1 MTRVLSLFQNLGFHV
16 TKSRCAAI
24 NCIRANSNQTSPDPW
39 SVNPIKDLQDL
50 VAIPIVKENYQ
61 VFNPSP
67 REIEQGHELFKQKAG
82 REITMIKSVV
92 SLERLPEQNIP
103 EVSFV
108 GQSNVG
114 KSSLISALFN
124 HSKDSPHIKIGKKP
138 GLTKTLLFFE
148 VKKLF
153 TLVDMPGY
161 GKKMPTYYMKS
172 MHGYLKTR
180 NVLCRSFLLVD
191 SEMGLCD
198 VDKEGLRMME
208 DLAKPYAI
216 VLTKI
221 DKPCRSVLLKNL
233 LEVLDYINKHTHI
246 CFPQPFLVS
255 SPSLSGIKYLQ
266 TFIAHTTGNL
276 HLASKNTEQT

>member
-1 MTRVLSLFQNLGFHV
+1 MLSTFKTLGFHV
-16 TKSRCAAI
+16 TRSRCATI
-24 NCIRANSNQTSPDPW
+24 KCIREYSNQTSPDPW
-39 SVNPIKDLQDL
+39 SANPIKDLQDW
-50 VAIPIVKENYQ
+50 VAISIVKENYQ
-61 VFNPSP
+61 VFNPSLK
-67 REIEQGHELFKQKAG
+67 EIEQGHELFKQKAG
-82 REITMIKSVV
+82 REIAMIKSVV

-191 SEMGLCD
+191 SEIGLCE

-216 VLTKI
+216 VMTKI
-221 DKPCRSVLLKNL
+221 DKPRRSVLLKNL

-276 HLASKNTEQT
+276 QLASESTEQT

>member
-1 MTRVLSLFQNLGFHV
+1 MLSSFQILGLRVTRYA
-16 TKSRCAAI
+16 TT
-24 NCIRANSNQTSPDPW
+24 NCIRKYSHQTRPDSW

-50 VAIPIVKENYQ
+50 VAIPIVKESYQ
-61 VFNPSP
+61 VFNPSLE
-67 REIEQGHELFKQKAG
+67 EIEQGHEFFKQKTG
-82 REITMIKSVV
+82 HEITMIKSVV
-92 SLERLPEQNIP
+92 SLERLPKQNIP

-124 HSKDSPHIKIGKKP
+124 HSEDTPHIKIGKKP

-148 VKKLF
+148 VKRLF

-161 GKKMPTYYMKS
+161 GKKMPAYYMTS

-191 SEMGLCD
+191 SEMGLCG

-216 VLTKI
+216 VMTKI
-221 DKPCRSVLLKNL
+221 DKPRRSVLLKNL

-276 HLASKNTEQT
+276 QLASQNKEQT

>member
-1 MTRVLSLFQNLGFHV
+1 MLSTFKTLGFHV
-16 TKSRCAAI
+16 TRSRCAAI
-24 NCIRANSNQTSPDPW
+24 NCVREYSNQTSPDPW
-39 SVNPIKDLQDL
+39 SANPIKDLQDW

-61 VFNPSP
+61 VFNPSLK
-67 REIEQGHELFKQKAG
+67 EIEQGHELFKQKAG
-82 REITMIKSVV
+82 REIAMIKSVV
-92 SLERLPEQNIP
+92 SLERLPEQKIP

-191 SEMGLCD
+191 SEIGLCE

-216 VLTKI
+216 VMTKI
-221 DKPCRSVLLKNL
+221 DKPRRSVLLKNL

-276 HLASKNTEQT
+276 QLASESTEQT